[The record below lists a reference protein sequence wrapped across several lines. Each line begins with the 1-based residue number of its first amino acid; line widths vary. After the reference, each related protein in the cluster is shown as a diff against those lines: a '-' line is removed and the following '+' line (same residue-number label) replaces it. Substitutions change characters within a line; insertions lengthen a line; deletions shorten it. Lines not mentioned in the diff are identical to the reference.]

1 MNKIH
6 SDTSADQD
14 HPSGHAPAKPRM
26 KRSFV
31 LAAVLAVLAVLWV
44 ASGMIGDEPPA
55 DQETVAER
63 NAQETETITVQVRD
77 FTAVDHP
84 RTLIVTGRTNAI
96 KDAEI
101 KAETAG
107 QVVARPAR
115 KGAVVDKGTV
125 LLELAMD
132 DRAARLRNAEAR
144 VGAAK
149 IVYEASR
156 DLQRKQFESQVKLAE
171 SNAALAEAEADLAA
185 IKLDIARTKIRAPI
199 GGFIDELLPG
209 PGDYVEVG
217 EQVATVVDLDPMRV
231 IAYVTEREVEFL
243 SIDDLAT
250 IELPSGRQIG
260 GTVHYI
266 SRVANDTTRAFRVD
280 VWFDNPD
287 GTIPAGMTAEVRL
300 NGGTRMAHQIPT
312 SALTLNDQGQLGVRT
327 VSGGT
332 VRFMPV
338 TLLDDQPDGAWVT
351 GLPDQITIITVG
363 QEFVVDGQDVQVSR
377 GEAVAPGGT
386 DAGMGESNPVLPK
399 PGGEEMTPKAGGTGS
414 GK

>member
-1 MNKIH
+1 MNNIH
-6 SDTSADQD
+6 SDTSAEQD
-14 HPSGHAPAKPRM
+14 HTPGDAPAKPRM
-26 KRSFV
+26 KQSFI
-31 LAAVLAVLAVLWV
+31 LAAILAVAAVLWV
-44 ASGMIGDEPPA
+44 ASGMIGDKPPV

-63 NAQETETITVQVRD
+63 NAQETETIRVQVRD
-77 FTAVDHP
+77 FSAVDHP

-132 DRAARLRNAEAR
+132 DRQARLRDAEAR
-144 VGAAK
+144 VGAAR
-149 IVYEASR
+149 IVYEASK

-171 SNAALAEAEADLAA
+171 SNAALAEAEAELAA
-185 IKLDIARTKIRAPI
+185 IKLDIARTSIRAPI

-209 PGDYVEVG
+209 PGDYVEAG
-217 EQVATVVDLDPMRV
+217 EQVAVVVDLDPMRV

-243 SIDDLAT
+243 KVDDLAT

-260 GTVHYI
+260 GTMHYI

-312 SALTLNDQGQLGVRT
+312 SALTLNDRGQLGVRT
-327 VSGGT
+327 VSGGNT

-351 GLPDQITIITVG
+351 GLPNQVTVITVG

-377 GEAVAPGGT
+377 GKPVGPDGT
-386 DAGMGESNPVLPK
+386 DAGAGDPVLPR
-399 PGGEEMTPKAGGTGS
+399 PGGEEITPKAVGGS
-414 GK
+414 